1 MAGALGVS
9 TRGLNLP
16 ITTVMDPRSAIYM
29 PERRR
34 VVIRGQVAGV
44 GFRFWLRNVAQSLNL
59 AGTCRLLDDGTVEAE
74 VQGDRQLVK
83 QFVIACKRGPA
94 EAVIEGIDVTPMPV
108 DARIGV
114 FYVER

>member
-1 MAGALGVS
+1 MEKF
-9 TRGLNLP
+9 
-16 ITTVMDPRSAIYM
+16 TTVKGIGVRTALRALTAPVGQIADAI
-29 PERRR
+29 ERKDTRFL
-34 VVIRGQVAGV
+34 V
-44 GFRFWLRNVAQSLNL
+44 GLQGIGKR
-59 AGTCRLLDDGTVEAE
+59 TAE
-74 VQGDRQLVK
+74 LIIAELGGNVK